1 MFCYSEWGMPG
12 LGNAGPLRLPY
23 AKDLGVA
30 LRAYTLRGGTAVLQG
45 YLLRAL
51 YFTLAAALEAIGF
64 HLLHPSSLV

>member
-1 MFCYSEWGMPG
+1 MPG
-12 LGNAGPLRLPY
+12 LGNARPLRLTY

-30 LRAYTLRGGTAVLQG
+30 LRAYALRRGTSVLQG

-51 YFTLAAALEAIGF
+51 YLAFAAALEAIGF